1 IEKDEEYNGY
11 KYKTYDYKLHEREL
25 ASADVNTDSQG
36 NATYDFTVPS
46 PGSIYVKAIIND
58 AGKEIVNRGG
68 SFWAPDK
75 KGEWSDFE
83 YRDMDEKM
91 IKLVPDKKSYKV
103 GETAH
108 VLAMLPADKA
118 HLLVTTELSS
128 VITVR
133 QIDAPGRSIV
143 IDVPID
149 RKYEPN
155 VYLDVSFVK
164 DSDMYN
170 QSQLIAVPARDKML
184 KLDIVP
190 NKKEFKPRD
199 VASYTIVARNDDGS
213 PAANAEVSLGIVD
226 EAIYSIQA

>member
-1 IEKDEEYNGY
+1 
-11 KYKTYDYKLHEREL
+11 
-25 ASADVNTDSQG
+25 
-36 NATYDFTVPS
+36 
-46 PGSIYVKAIIND
+46 
-58 AGKEIVNRGG
+58 
-68 SFWAPDK
+68 
-75 KGEWSDFE
+75 
-83 YRDMDEKM
+83 M
-91 IKLVPDKKSYKV
+91 IKLVPDKKSYKAARLR
-103 GETAH
+103 TCWRCCR
-108 VLAMLPADKA
+108 PTKA

-133 QIDAPGRSIV
+133 QIDAPGRSVV

-190 NKKEFKPRD
+190 TRRNSSRATSRHTRSLRGTKTVRPRP
-199 VASYTIVARNDDGS
+199 T
-213 PAANAEVSLGIVD
+213 PEVSLGIID
-226 EAIYSIQA
+226 EAIYSIQPETAANINASLRQAL